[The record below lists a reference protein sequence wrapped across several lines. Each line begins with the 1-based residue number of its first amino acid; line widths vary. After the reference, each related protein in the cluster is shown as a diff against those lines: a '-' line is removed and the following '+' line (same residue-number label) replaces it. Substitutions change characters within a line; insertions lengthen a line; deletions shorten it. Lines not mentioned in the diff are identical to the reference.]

1 MAKFEDDFEDGFDD
15 DFGSSGFDDD
25 EFGSSGFDSE
35 DTNLDSEDSLFDKD
49 ELIME
54 DDIEVE
60 TLGETSDDEEEPEY
74 SEDSTALKKTAIVA
88 IIAGAVILIIIGI
101 IIRIKSGSDNKANN
115 IPEETEIT
123 VSKDEAGK
131 EVEMSDG
138 DNSDANNSG
147 VDTENGGNESVTI
160 SQSNEDSGYIE
171 IEPDDTIEELSTN
184 EGTFTI
190 TDIKFYAKKAD
201 QIGSVSVITRLKG
214 SISGLSGTFEIE
226 IPYSKGLAV
235 SVGNV
240 FKITYKLGDKNGNK
254 VIYDIE
260 Y

>member
-35 DTNLDSEDSLFDKD
+35 DSLFDED

-54 DDIEVE
+54 DGIEVE

-115 IPEETEIT
+115 ITEIT